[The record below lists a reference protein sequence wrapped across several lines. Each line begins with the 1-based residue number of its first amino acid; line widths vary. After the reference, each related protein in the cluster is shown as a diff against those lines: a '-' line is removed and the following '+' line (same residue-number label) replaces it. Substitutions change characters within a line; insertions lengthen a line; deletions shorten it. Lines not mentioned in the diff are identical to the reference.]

1 MSKIVVLGGSFNP
14 PTIGHYLLM
23 KSAVKSVGAD
33 KGIFLP
39 ASQQYVRQKMISKG
53 AENEVMSD
61 ELRVKMLE
69 VMCDKTPGFEIEKF
83 ELNSKKL
90 VSTFE
95 SLSYIQEENQDA
107 QIYFVSGSDKLKIIP
122 KWRNADD
129 FLSRFKIL
137 VTARNSDDI
146 EILIDKYSL
155 LGKHRDSFVTFEAP
169 EIINEISS
177 SKIREM
183 YGKGKGE
190 AARQFLFNGTQE
202 MFEEYAEKTFLT
214 ISDFHKEGYE
224 FLSNFYNA
232 VVTYKGLTYQN
243 SEAAFQA
250 QKTLDNEEKIPFT
263 VASPGRAKSLGRTVK
278 LRGDWEFVKVNLM
291 LEITRAKFLQNPE
304 LAEKLLATGNAM
316 LVEGNRWNDTFWGV
330 NIKNGKGE
338 NYLGKILMCVRNEI
352 REKQVR
358 KTI

>member
-95 SLSYIQEENQDA
+95 SLSYIQDENQDA
-107 QIYFVSGSDKLKIIP
+107 QIYFIVGSDKLKIMQR
-122 KWRNADD
+122 WRNIED
-129 FLSRFKIL
+129 FLKQFSIL
-137 VTARNSDDI
+137 VAARDGDDL
-146 EILIDKYSL
+146 ETLVDKFDYPPSL
-155 LGKHRDSFVTFEAP
+155 FEKIPFHFFQAP

-202 MFEEYAEKTFLT
+202 MFEEYAKNTYRT
-214 ISDFHKEGYE
+214 INDFHTPGYE

-232 VVTYKGLTYQN
+232 AVTYKGLTYQN

-250 QKTLDNEEKIPFT
+250 QKVLDDKDKIHFTL
-263 VASPGRAKSLGRTVK
+263 ASARQAKSLGRMVN
-278 LRGDWEFVKVNLM
+278 LRYDWEFVKVNLM

-330 NIKNGKGE
+330 DARNGKGE
-338 NYLGKILMCVRNEI
+338 NYLGKILMCVR
-352 REKQVR
+352 RELR
-358 KTI
+358 KDNDF